1 MNEHVVGNPGGPLER
16 FSLALIAKEQAVE
29 ELGLRDYS
37 ELLMALGAEGL
48 PLPIATDAELAE
60 QVKTFV
66 LFWKNS

>member
-1 MNEHVVGNPGGPLER
+1 MNKKVIDAPAGPLKQ
-16 FSLALIAKEQAVE
+16 FSLGLVSKEHAIE
-29 ELGLRDYS
+29 SLGLRDYAD
-37 ELLMALGAEGL
+37 LLIALGAEGL